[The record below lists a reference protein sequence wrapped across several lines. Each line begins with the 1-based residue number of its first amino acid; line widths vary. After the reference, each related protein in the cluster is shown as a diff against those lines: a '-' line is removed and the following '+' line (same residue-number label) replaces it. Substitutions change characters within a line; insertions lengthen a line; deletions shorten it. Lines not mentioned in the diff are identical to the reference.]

1 MTDDLETKGPLAPA
15 RRWRVKYDGACSR
28 CGMFLRVGDVA
39 VYERTTR
46 TIRCVECPKAQDEPK
61 EPMIDA
67 GVAGGSARREYERR
81 KTNRETRVKDR
92 FGRRLGGVL
101 LAVTDEPQSTRA
113 WATGA
118 RGEEKLAKALEGIA
132 GLRVLHDRRVPGTRG
147 NIDHI
152 VIGPAGIFV
161 VDTKNYQ
168 GKIEIRNRGWFL
180 RPDYRLYVGR
190 RDCSGRAAGLGWQV
204 EAVTA
209 ALSAAG
215 IDPLPP
221 VTPVLCFV
229 DGDWPLFSP
238 PDSYAGVR
246 LEGTKSVRKAVSS
259 PETMDAVAI
268 ARLTSVLSVALPA
281 K

>member
-1 MTDDLETKGPLAPA
+1 
-15 RRWRVKYDGACSR
+15 
-28 CGMFLRVGDVA
+28 
-39 VYERTTR
+39 
-46 TIRCVECPKAQDEPK
+46 
-61 EPMIDA
+61 MIDA

-132 GLRVLHDRRVPGTRG
+132 GMRVLHDRRVPGTRG

-190 RDCSGRAAGLGWQV
+190 RDCTGLAAGLGWQV

-246 LEGTKSVRKAVSS
+246 LEGPKSVRKAVSS
-259 PETMDAVAI
+259 PETTDAAAI

-281 K
+281 R